1 MSLTF
6 RKKLNE
12 IVESDHFGVIQIK
25 TSSFLFHKRFFGIS
39 SFFKS
44 LKNGLYSINKIPNR
58 VYFRGLS
65 GVYMSLENESNLE
78 IIILYDPT
86 LTPLNPLQVKSR
98 VVKLLGLGT
107 EVNLGLI
114 SEFKSEI
121 NRILQVRTETRVF
134 GEYHSVSYMEV

>member
-25 TSSFLFHKRFFGIS
+25 TSPLIFHKRFFGVS

-65 GVYMSLENESNLE
+65 GVYMSLEMDSNFE

-86 LTPLNPLQVKSR
+86 ITPLNSLQVKTR
-98 VVKLLGLGT
+98 VIKLLGLGT

-114 SEFKSEI
+114 SDFKNEI
-121 NRILQVRTETRVF
+121 DRILRVKTENRVF
-134 GEYHSVSYMEV
+134 GEYYPNSTIEV

>member
-25 TSSFLFHKRFFGIS
+25 TSPVIFHKRFFGVS

-58 VYFRGLS
+58 TYFRGLS
-65 GVYMSLENESNLE
+65 GVYMSLEMDSNLE
-78 IIILYDPT
+78 IIILYDLT
-86 LTPLNPLQVKSR
+86 ITPLNSLQVKTR
-98 VVKLLGLGT
+98 IVKLLGLGT

-114 SEFKSEI
+114 SDFKI
-121 NRILQVRTETRVF
+121 HIDRILQVKTENRVF
-134 GEYHSVSYMEV
+134 GEYYSNSTLGV